1 MPFYNVSRA
10 VRTILFRTRND
21 GTSPSTNKPYHLKR
35 LTGLDWIVGMNFGIL
50 FAWVGVS
57 IVALS
62 LAQTYERRQH
72 VKAWQ
77 ADMEK
82 RETMSGETTREE
94 IVEV

>member
-1 MPFYNVSRA
+1 
-10 VRTILFRTRND
+10 
-21 GTSPSTNKPYHLKR
+21 
-35 LTGLDWIVGMNFGIL
+35 MNFGIL

-57 IVALS
+57 IIALS